1 MATVRGNSDLQSE
14 VLDHLAGAENDRH
27 WLVALA
33 TPWLGPRLRSLEQR
47 REPPFGQSLFA
58 VGRKP

>member
-1 MATVRGNSDLQSE
+1 MRLLRRRPE
-14 VLDHLAGAENDRH
+14 AGEALRRWDS
-27 WLVALA
+27 LVI
-33 TPWLGPRLRSLEQR
+33 PRLQRLEQR

>member
-1 MATVRGNSDLQSE
+1 MRLLGRRPRSGD
-14 VLDHLAGAENDRH
+14 
-27 WLVALA
+27 ALRRWDA
-33 TPWLGPRLRSLEQR
+33 AVIPRLRSLEQR